1 MRRVTV
7 LGAGKGAHAIADTA
21 RCPAC
26 REPARLHNAVGN
38 VRADCECTVP
48 YGGLNV
54 PAASFPEAVVPTA
67 ASAAPAGRPAAVEAP
82 RRTDPRPAGDALVL
96 PPAAVGGDDAGEEV
110 AADVGARAAA
120 SVEQAAAVPR
130 AAAALDDIAVLVQRV
145 LDAAYWFTV
154 RWFCPRC
161 IAWPLDPGAC
171 ATCGAALQPVYL
183 ATLPRSIT

>member
-1 MRRVTV
+1 VRRATV
-7 LGAGKGAHAIADTA
+7 LGAGKGAHGIVDTA

-26 REPARLHNAVGN
+26 REPARLHNAAGN

-48 YGGLNV
+48 YGSLNV

-96 PPAAVGGDDAGEEV
+96 PPAAVGGDD
-110 AADVGARAAA
+110 VGARAAA

-130 AAAALDDIAVLVQRV
+130 AAAALDDIAELVQQV
-145 LDAAYWFTV
+145 LDRAYFFTV
-154 RWFCPRC
+154 RWYCPSC
-161 IAWPLDPGAC
+161 HDWPLDPGAC
-171 ATCGAALQPVYL
+171 GMCTAALQPVYL
-183 ATLPRSIT
+183 ATLPREV